1 MLKKF
6 QKLVKLNLDD
16 LALYLAVEG
25 GLFLVIQIIIGCVMH
40 FGRPDTSVTVS
51 CILFPIV
58 GGFTALIAGISHV
71 GVSFDQ
77 ALRFGQTRKR
87 ALGLT
92 LGLCAFESAFALAL
106 GGVLAAVE
114 RFLCVPLWAKLA
126 GMNGWVMGLSGHITP
141 APPPPHLEGLEV
153 PTGSFYENLA
163 GELVPVPEKTLL
175 IEGFTLDWY
184 WWLLIFAAAVMGG
197 LIIGAVVHRFGSK
210 GLWLIWA
217 VFVGPSILV
226 QLIPANVWRTVGW
239 LPPAA
244 AAAVLVCAGFVWSVW
259 SLLHAAVR
267 A

>member
-92 LGLCAFESAFALAL
+92 LGLCAFESAFALVL
-106 GGVLAAVE
+106 GGLLAVVE
-114 RFLCVPLWAKLA
+114 RFLFVPLWAQLA
-126 GMNGWVMGLSGHITP
+126 GMNGWVMGGSGVMEFAVSPGHDAPIT
-141 APPPPHLEGLEV
+141 GKV
-153 PTGSFYENLA
+153 FENMA
-163 GELVPVPEKTLL
+163 GELVPLPEKTL
-175 IEGFTLDWY
+175 IINTFTLDWY
-184 WWLLIFAAAVMGG
+184 WWLLIFALAVGG
-197 LIIGAVVHRFGSK
+197 GVLVGAVLQRFGGK
-210 GLWLIWA
+210 GGWIIRGICVLPMLLIQT
-217 VFVGPSILV
+217 IIRELV
-226 QLIPANVWRTVGW
+226 SSVELVVPV
-239 LPPAA
+239 L
-244 AAAVLVCAGFVWSVW
+244 AVLFVAGFLWSLW
-259 SLLHAAVR
+259 SLLHAVVR
-267 A
+267 S

>member
-126 GMNGWVMGLSGHITP
+126 GMNGWVMGGSGVMEFAASPGYDAPIT
-141 APPPPHLEGLEV
+141 GKV
-153 PTGSFYENLA
+153 FENMA
-163 GELVPVPEKTLL
+163 GELVPVPEKTLI
-175 IEGFTLDWY
+175 IEAFTLDWY
-184 WWLLIFAAAVMGG
+184 WWLLIFALAVTGG
-197 LIIGAVVHRFGSK
+197 LIVGALLQRFGGK
-210 GLWLIWA
+210 GGWIIWGIC
-217 VFVGPSILV
+217 VVPMLLSQIFPQKLV
-226 QLIPANVWRTVGW
+226 SSAELMIPV
-239 LPPAA
+239 L
-244 AAAVLVCAGFVWSVW
+244 AVLFVAGFLWSVW
-259 SLLHAAVR
+259 SLLHAVVKS
-267 A
+267 

>member
-1 MLKKF
+1 MLKQF

-92 LGLCAFESAFALAL
+92 LGLCAFESAFALVLAGL
-106 GGVLAAVE
+106 LAAVE
-114 RFLCVPLWAKLA
+114 RFLCQPLWAKLA
-126 GMNGWVMGLSGHITP
+126 GMEDWASGNIFFSPEGTTVNGALVSGK
-141 APPPPHLEGLEV
+141 V
-153 PTGSFYENLA
+153 
-163 GELVPVPEKTLL
+163 LL
-175 IEGFTLDWY
+175 IKTFTLDWY
-184 WWLLIFAAAVMGG
+184 WWLLIFALAVGG
-197 LIIGAVVHRFGSK
+197 GVIAGALIQRFGGK
-210 GLWLIWA
+210 GGWIIWGIC
-217 VFVGPSILV
+217 VLPMLLTQIFPRELV
-226 QLIPANVWRTVGW
+226 SSVELVVPV
-239 LPPAA
+239 L
-244 AAAVLVCAGFVWSVW
+244 AVLFVAGFLWSVW
-259 SLLHAAVR
+259 SLLHAVVR
-267 A
+267 S

>member
-1 MLKKF
+1 MLKIF

-58 GGFTALIAGISHV
+58 GGLVALIAGISHV

-92 LGLCAFESAFALAL
+92 LGLCAFETAFAL
-106 GGVLAAVE
+106 VLAAVLAAAE

-141 APPPPHLEGLEV
+141 ASPPPHLEGLEV

-163 GELVPVPEKTLL
+163 GELVSVPEKTLI
-175 IEGFTLDWY
+175 IEAFTLDWY
-184 WWLLIFAAAVMGG
+184 WWLLIFALAVTGG
-197 LIIGAVVHRFGSK
+197 LIVGALLQRFGGK
-210 GLWLIWA
+210 GGWIIWGICVVPMLLLQIFPRELVSSA
-217 VFVGPSILV
+217 ELMVPVLAILF
-226 QLIPANVWRTVGW
+226 I
-239 LPPAA
+239 
-244 AAAVLVCAGFVWSVW
+244 AGFLWSIW
-259 SLLHAAVR
+259 SLLHAVVR
-267 A
+267 S